1 MTSFDFLVSAIVWI
15 SLAMTGVLLLSA
27 AGPTR
32 GRHPIAI
39 TAKTSTQTRIG
50 VIRPSAPRKASVMW
64 PKRSVFYK

>member
-32 GRHPIAI
+32 KAIAI
-39 TAKTSTQTRIG
+39 TIQRQM
-50 VIRPSAPRKASVMW
+50 RR
-64 PKRSVFYK
+64 